1 MTDLQTIRASVAG
14 FRGPDLAR
22 STGETIAQS
31 GKLRLTLTIPGDDG
45 AQPEADEPAGPYVG
59 AIVRL
64 LWNDRVL
71 ATDSLWGIFEDFE
84 AGGNAHHPWWDHM
97 AGIVRDLA
105 DTVTDPEGLRLQ
117 IGGQIATLQAIQQE
131 VLA

>member
-1 MTDLQTIRASVAG
+1 MTDLETIRATVAG

-45 AQPEADEPAGPYVG
+45 AQPEPEEPAGPYVG

-71 ATDSLWGIFEDFE
+71 ATDSLWGIHEDFE
-84 AGGNAHHPWWDHM
+84 AGGSSAHPWWDYM

-105 DTVTDPEGLRLQ
+105 ETVTDPDGLRLQ
-117 IGGQIATLQAIQQE
+117 IGGQIATLQAIQAE

>member
-1 MTDLQTIRASVAG
+1 MTDLQSIRATMAG

-31 GKLRLTLTIPGDDG
+31 GKLRLTLKIPGDDG
-45 AQPEADEPAGPYVG
+45 AQPEPDEPAGPYVG

-84 AGGNAHHPWWDHM
+84 AGGSWQHPWWDHM

-105 DTVTDPEGLRLQ
+105 ETVTDPDGLRLQ
-117 IGGQIATLQAIQQE
+117 IGGDIATLQAIQQE